1 MNAPASEP
9 STETTRGRVVGS
21 LLASLGV
28 LLVTNL
34 FFAPHLWF
42 MTEPHPGTYEWDR
55 ALGYLAQC
63 ANPWTAD
70 VEPALRWRLLPPT
83 VAHWLGLP
91 GVTPLVIPWIGVMT
105 LLAYAHWKLRQRG
118 VSKRSAVATLVLVAG
133 SGGVLASMHWFG
145 LNDCWY
151 LLGLAVVT
159 LGGGWRSLVYPCLLS
174 PWVDERFFL
183 ALPLAL
189 VCRTLL
195 SPSFPL
201 AAATATLVS
210 RLFREIW
217 PCAVALMPYS
227 VIRVTFILLDPDLS
241 NREFLESVTREFVIW
256 MPYAPLAWW
265 MGLRAAWVPLFSGL
279 QDVFR
284 ICGRPAAILVALIS
298 LLVLATSLVL
308 AEDMSRTAILLLPG
322 VLAGAISLARNR
334 QGEHILVGAALAN
347 LLLPAMHVVS
357 TSAEPVHFLPLE
369 LWRLFH

>member
-1 MNAPASEP
+1 MRRRRPNCLMTNSLAID
-9 STETTRGRVVGS
+9 GS
-21 LLASLGV
+21 LI
-28 LLVTNL
+28 N
-34 FFAPHLWF
+34 
-42 MTEPHPGTYEWDR
+42 
-55 ALGYLAQC
+55 Q
-63 ANPWTAD
+63 
-70 VEPALRWRLLPPT
+70 T
-83 VAHWLGLP
+83 V
-91 GVTPLVIPWIGVMT
+91 
-105 LLAYAHWKLRQRG
+105 
-118 VSKRSAVATLVLVAG
+118 
-133 SGGVLASMHWFG
+133 
-145 LNDCWY
+145 
-151 LLGLAVVT
+151 VVT
-159 LGGGWRSLVYPCLLS
+159 
-174 PWVDERFFL
+174 
-183 ALPLAL
+183 
-189 VCRTLL
+189 
-195 SPSFPL
+195 
-201 AAATATLVS
+201 
-210 RLFREIW
+210 
-217 PCAVALMPYS
+217 
-227 VIRVTFILLDPDLS
+227 DLS